1 MKMTFSELLE
11 EHKASLKNKIK
22 EEFPYGQRPYETEGL
37 PEEQLKNFLEFVEE
51 NKNSTDYL
59 NCEKCEKPYVKMM
72 RDFLLEQDDSLT
84 HSFEQD
90 CYDAVKEVIRNYFE
104 ETVGREEFEDLY
116 DNATEAEL
124 EDYDQFVHDNTEID
138 YGFED
143 IYNDTKIPEVVIYVS
158 SEYNDVEDAYR
169 ELADY
174 EMDGGV
180 LNPENFST
188 ENIDEIAEL
197 LGEDNE
203 FPDPINW
210 LIQSQGYEY
219 TDLFDS
225 AKVESSKFL
234 KALNSELCDNT
245 DRIEGSLAFRF
256 QNVPVID
263 ALDVENSKKNI
274 LVPVENVEVGIFD
287 CVSGSATGVMEIPLE
302 KEAVIPRDWAIIA
315 RTGKEIGYMPEEVF
329 GLSTDLNDV
338 ELKTTDK
345 NPLESKSIS
354 REKLETVAEKREKTI
369 EKYSKLAEKMNEN
382 EGWKEMEISVE
393 KEAVPLIRID
403 DAYSNMLE
411 NLGNAVRELDQL
423 EDIKINYISKKY
435 NLVVDKT
442 NPENPKID
450 INFTGLLPM
459 KEVLEI
465 IEHSEK
471 TESALNI
478 KLERGEDIFIKKGD
492 VNVVAKD
499 LYSKGEA
506 TLIAK
511 RISGFSKNKISVN
524 NKLLIDNSKKVE
536 QNKEKSLKHVR

>member
-1 MKMTFSELLE
+1 
-11 EHKASLKNKIK
+11 
-22 EEFPYGQRPYETEGL
+22 
-37 PEEQLKNFLEFVEE
+37 
-51 NKNSTDYL
+51 
-59 NCEKCEKPYVKMM
+59 M
-72 RDFLLEQDDSLT
+72 R
-84 HSFEQD
+84 
-90 CYDAVKEVIRNYFE
+90 
-104 ETVGREEFEDLY
+104 
-116 DNATEAEL
+116 
-124 EDYDQFVHDNTEID
+124 
-138 YGFED
+138 
-143 IYNDTKIPEVVIYVS
+143 
-158 SEYNDVEDAYR
+158 
-169 ELADY
+169 
-174 EMDGGV
+174 
-180 LNPENFST
+180 
-188 ENIDEIAEL
+188 
-197 LGEDNE
+197 
-203 FPDPINW
+203 
-210 LIQSQGYEY
+210 YEY

-225 AKVESSKFL
+225 TKVENSKFL
-234 KALNSELCDNT
+234 KALTSELCDNS

-256 QNVPVID
+256 QNVPIED
-263 ALDVENSKKNI
+263 AVNVETSKKNI
-274 LVPVENVEVGIFD
+274 LVPSKNVEVGIFD
-287 CVSGSATGVMEIPLE
+287 CVNGSATGVMEIPLE

-329 GLSTDLNDV
+329 GSSMESNDV

-354 REKLETVAEKREKTI
+354 REKLEAVAEKREKTI

>member
-1 MKMTFSELLE
+1 MTFSELLE
-11 EHKASLKNKIK
+11 EHKVSLKNKIK
-22 EEFPYGQRPYETEGL
+22 EEFPYGQSRYETEGL
-37 PEEQLKNFLEFVEE
+37 SEEQTKNFLEFIEE
-51 NKNSTDYL
+51 NKKNTDYL
-59 NCEKCEKPYVKMM
+59 NCEKPYVEMM
-72 RDFLLEQDDSLT
+72 KNFLFEQNDSST
-84 HSFEQD
+84 HYFEQD
-90 CYDAVKEVIRNYFE
+90 CYDAVKEVIKNYFN
-104 ETVGREEFEDLY
+104 ETIGSEEFEDLY

-124 EDYDQFVHDNTEID
+124 EDYDQFVWDNTEID
-138 YGFED
+138 YGFES

-225 AKVESSKFL
+225 TKVENSKFL

-256 QNVPVID
+256 QNVSVED
-263 ALDVENSKKNI
+263 AVNVETSKKNI
-274 LVPVENVEVGIFD
+274 LVPTENVEVGIFD

-315 RTGKEIGYMPEEVF
+315 RTGKEVGYMPEEVF
-329 GLSTDLNDV
+329 GSSRDLNNI

-345 NPLESKSIS
+345 KPLENKPIS
-354 REKLETVAEKREKTI
+354 REKLEAVAEKREKTI
-369 EKYSKLAEKMNEN
+369 EKYDKLAEKMSGREN
-382 EGWKEMEISVE
+382 WKEMEISVE

-403 DAYSNMLE
+403 DAYSNELE
-411 NLGNAVRELDQL
+411 NLENAVKKLDSF
-423 EDIKINYISKKY
+423 ENVKINYISRGY
-435 NLVVDKT
+435 DLVMDKT
-442 NPENPKID
+442 EPENSKID
-450 INFTGLLPM
+450 INFTNLPLM
-459 KEVLEI
+459 EEVSKILEY
-465 IEHSEK
+465 SEK
-471 TESALNI
+471 TETALNI
-478 KLERGEDIFIKKGD
+478 KTERSEDIFIKKGN
-492 VNVVAKD
+492 VNIATKD
-499 LYSKGEA
+499 LYSQGEA
-506 TLIAK
+506 NWIAK
-511 RISGFSKNKISVN
+511 KISGFSKNKISVN
-524 NKLLIDNSKKVE
+524 GKPLIDNSKKTE
-536 QNKEKSLKHVR
+536 QDKEKSLKHVR

>member
-1 MKMTFSELLE
+1 MTFSELLE
-11 EHKASLKNKIK
+11 EHKVSLKNKIK
-22 EEFPYGQRPYETEGL
+22 EEFPYGQSRYETEGL
-37 PEEQLKNFLEFVEE
+37 SEDQTKNFLEFIEK
-51 NKNSTDYL
+51 NKNNTDYL
-59 NCEKCEKPYVKMM
+59 NYEKPYVEMM
-72 RDFLLEQDDSLT
+72 KDFLFEQDDSST
-84 HSFEQD
+84 HYFEQD
-90 CYDAVKEVIRNYFE
+90 CYDAVKEVIRNYFN
-104 ETVGREEFEDLY
+104 ETIGSEEFEDFY
-116 DNATEAEL
+116 DNATETEL
-124 EDYDQFVHDNTEID
+124 EDYDQFVFDNTEID

-225 AKVESSKFL
+225 AKVENSKFL

-256 QNVPVID
+256 QNVSVED
-263 ALDVENSKKNI
+263 AVNIETSKKNI
-274 LVPVENVEVGIFD
+274 LVPSENVEVGIFD
-287 CVSGSATGVMEIPLE
+287 CVNGSATGVMEIPLE

-329 GLSTDLNDV
+329 GSSMETNDV

-345 NPLESKSIS
+345 NPLENKPIS
-354 REKLETVAEKREKTI
+354 REKLEAVAEKREKTI
-369 EKYSKLAEKMNEN
+369 EKYNKFVKKMNEN
-382 EGWKEMEISVE
+382 FGDMEISVE

-403 DAYSNMLE
+403 DAYSNELE
-411 NLGNAVRELDQL
+411 NLENAVKKLDSF
-423 EDIKINYISKKY
+423 EEVKIKYISRGY
-435 NLVVDKT
+435 DLVMDKT
-442 NPENPKID
+442 EPENSKID
-450 INFTGLLPM
+450 INFTNLPLM
-459 KEVLEI
+459 EEVSKILEY
-465 IEHSEK
+465 SEK
-471 TESALNI
+471 TETALNI
-478 KLERGEDIFIKKGD
+478 KTERSEDIFIKKGN
-492 VNVVAKD
+492 VNITTKD
-499 LYSKGEA
+499 FLYSQGEA
-506 TLIAK
+506 NWIAK
-511 RISGFSKNKISVN
+511 KISEFSKNKISVN

>member
-1 MKMTFSELLE
+1 MTFSKLLE
-11 EHKASLKNKIK
+11 EHKVSLKNKIK
-22 EEFPYGQRPYETEGL
+22 EEFPYGQSRYETEGL
-37 PEEQLKNFLEFVEE
+37 SEEQTKNFLEFIEE
-51 NKNSTDYL
+51 NKNNTDYL
-59 NCEKCEKPYVKMM
+59 NCEKPYVEMM
-72 RDFLLEQDDSLT
+72 KNFLFEQDDSSI
-84 HSFEQD
+84 HYFEQD
-90 CYDAVKEVIRNYFE
+90 CYDAVKEVVRNYFNK
-104 ETVGREEFEDLY
+104 TIGSEEFEDLY

-124 EDYDQFVHDNTEID
+124 EDYDQFVRDNTEID
-138 YGFED
+138 YGFES

-197 LGEDNE
+197 LGENNE

-225 AKVESSKFL
+225 TKVENSKFL

-256 QNVPVID
+256 QSVSIEDAVNV
-263 ALDVENSKKNI
+263 ETSKKNI

-287 CVSGSATGVMEIPLE
+287 CVNGSATGVMEIPLE

-329 GLSTDLNDV
+329 GSSRDLNNI

-345 NPLESKSIS
+345 KPLENKPIS

-369 EKYSKLAEKMNEN
+369 EKYDKLVEKMNEKEN
-382 EGWKEMEISVE
+382 WKEMEISVE
-393 KEAVPLIRID
+393 REAVPLIRID
-403 DAYSNMLE
+403 DAYSNVLE
-411 NLGNAVRELDQL
+411 NLENAVEKLDSF
-423 EDIKINYISKKY
+423 EDVKIDYISRGY
-435 NLVVDKT
+435 DLVIDKT
-442 NPENPKID
+442 NPENSKID
-450 INFTGLLPM
+450 INFTNLPLM
-459 KEVLEI
+459 KEVSKILDY
-465 IEHSEK
+465 SEK
-471 TESALNI
+471 TETALNI
-478 KLERGEDIFIKKGD
+478 KTERSEDIFIKKGN
-492 VNVVAKD
+492 VNITTKD
-499 LYSKGEA
+499 LYSQGEA
-506 TLIAK
+506 NWIAK
-511 RISGFSKNKISVN
+511 KISEFSKNKISVN

-536 QNKEKSLKHVR
+536 QNKEKSSKHIR

>member
-1 MKMTFSELLE
+1 
-11 EHKASLKNKIK
+11 
-22 EEFPYGQRPYETEGL
+22 
-37 PEEQLKNFLEFVEE
+37 
-51 NKNSTDYL
+51 
-59 NCEKCEKPYVKMM
+59 MM